1 MSWSESA
8 YISAE
13 IRDVRVSSFLA
24 KVYGWMAAGLMLTA
38 STALIVASTGNLTKT
53 LMHNFGLFWV
63 LSLMQ
68 LGMVVLLRA
77 RVDKMDPA
85 TAMVIF
91 VVYCTL
97 VGVTSSYIFLTYTA
111 TSIVS
116 AFAITGGMFGAMAV
130 FGTFTKRSLAGL
142 GQFMYMGLIGLTLA
156 SLIGIFILNNAL
168 LFVLGVVAVVIFTGL
183 TAWDAQRLKELAV
196 VLPEEQLGAH
206 AVVGALS
213 LYLNFINIF
222 FWILRFIGNR
232 RAVE

>member
-8 YISAE
+8 YISADV
-13 IRDVRVSSFLA
+13 RDVRVSSFLG
-24 KVYGWMAAGLMLTA
+24 KVYSWMAAGLMLTA
-38 STALIVASTGNLTKT
+38 STALIVGSSEQFAKT
-53 LMHNFGLFWV
+53 LLKNFGLIWV
-63 LSLMQ
+63 LGMVQ
-68 LGMVVLLRA
+68 LGMVVLLRT
-77 RVDKMDPA
+77 RVDKMAPA
-85 TAMVIF
+85 TAMVVF

-97 VGVTSSYIFLTYTA
+97 VGVTSSYIFLAYTA

-116 AFAITGGMFGAMAV
+116 AFVITGSMFGAMAL

-142 GQFMYMGLIGLTLA
+142 GQFLYMGLIGLTIT
-156 SLIGIFILNNAL
+156 SLVSILILNNAL
-168 LFVLGVVAVVIFTGL
+168 IFVIGVVAVFIFTGL

-232 RAVE
+232 RE

>member
-1 MSWSESA
+1 MSWNESA
-8 YISAE
+8 IVSAD
-13 IRDVRVSSFLA
+13 IRDARVSAFLT

-38 STALIVASTGNLTKT
+38 STALIVGSSEQFAKT
-53 LMHNFGLFWV
+53 LLHNFGLIWV

-68 LGMVVLLRA
+68 LGMVVFLRA
-77 RVDKMDPA
+77 RVDKMAPA
-85 TAMVIF
+85 TAMVVF

-97 VGVTSSYIFLTYTA
+97 VGVTSSYIFLAYTA

-116 AFAITGGMFGAMAV
+116 AFAITGGMFTSMAL

-142 GQFMYMGLIGLTLA
+142 CQFMYMGLIGLTLA
-156 SLIGIFILNNAL
+156 SLVGIFILNNAL
-168 LFVLGVVAVVIFTGL
+168 LFVIGVVAVVVFTGL

-196 VLPEEQLGAH
+196 VLPEEQMGAH

-232 RAVE
+232 RE

>member
-1 MSWSESA
+1 MSWNEST
-8 YISAE
+8 YISADL
-13 IRDVRVSSFLA
+13 RDVRVSSFLS

-38 STALIVASTGNLTKT
+38 STALIVASSGNLAKT
-53 LMHNFGLFWV
+53 LLSNFGLIWV

-77 RVDKMDPA
+77 RVDKMAPA
-85 TAMVIF
+85 TAMVVF
-91 VVYCTL
+91 VVYSTL
-97 VGVTSSYIFLTYTA
+97 VGVTSSYIFLAYSA

-116 AFAITGGMFGAMAV
+116 AFAITGSMFGAMAL

-142 GQFMYMGLIGLTLA
+142 GQFLYMGLIGLTLA
-156 SLIGIFILNNAL
+156 SLVSILILNNAL
-168 LFVLGVVAVVIFTGL
+168 LFVIGVVAVIVFTGL

-232 RAVE
+232 RD